1 MKKFFF
7 PFAIIL
13 FSTKCAYSQVTFF
26 VDDSNIS
33 GLEDGTPFKPYN
45 SITEAVNIANSG
57 DTIKVAEGNYA
68 FFTLIEKKV
77 HVLGA
82 FEGTITASYNAN
94 LSGNFNVRDFQN
106 NPTIIEGNSTQ
117 PCIYISIEQQ
127 EIPGNASING
137 FTIQNGQR
145 GVSLFGEYSGFLSNI
160 KIENNKFIN
169 NGSEDVSQYGGAI
182 GIEGINITIQNNLF
196 EGNKAGR
203 GAAISRTAGN
213 PENFNI
219 SNNIIRFNQ
228 GFDDHAGAVFLN
240 GDGVFSN
247 NVVHDNSAANAI
259 TYGWG
264 GGIMVFNYDTT
275 ILITLSHNIYYNN
288 HAPSKG
294 GAIFIDEAAKVLL
307 DHELIYNNTSDEG
320 GSAIYVD
327 ADFDNN
333 PSVVTMQNCTVTSNV
348 SSQDLG
354 GGIFV
359 QASICKIE
367 NCIFWENGSSD
378 FELSPDG
385 QIASSLEVNYTLSQ
399 ENFPGTSNISSDPL
413 FVDPINNDFHV
424 KSNAGHFDIGT
435 LNYIFDTQTSPAIDA
450 GNPLSNYSLEPQYNG
465 DRINLGVYGNTSEAS
480 KSPTNAYLK
489 LKESNFLIYPNP
501 SLGIFEIK
509 NLLSDSQIN
518 IYNQSFLLIDSIK
531 TKSEIIDLTRYKNG
545 VYYLEINNQ
554 IQKIII
560 Q

>member
-1 MKKFFF
+1 MKYRFLY
-7 PFAIIL
+7 FA
-13 FSTKCAYSQVTFF
+13 FSFWFVGHTQQSLH
-26 VDDSNIS
+26 VDDSNLS
-33 GLEDGTPFKPYN
+33 GFENGATNYPFS
-45 SITEAVNIANSG
+45 SIQQAIDVANSG
-57 DTIKVAEGNYA
+57 DTIKVAQGNYSSISI
-68 FFTLIEKKV
+68 IEKKL
-77 HVLGA
+77 HLIGG
-82 FEGTITASYNAN
+82 FTGNTEQNYDLNSEGDF
-94 LSGNFNVRDFQN
+94 LEQDLNFNFS
-106 NPTIIEGNSTQ
+106 IINGDLSQ
-117 PCIYISIEQQ
+117 ACVYISIEQQ
-127 EIPGNASING
+127 EIAGNASING

-160 KIENNKFIN
+160 TIENNKFLN
-169 NGSEDVSQYGGAI
+169 NGTEDLGQYGGAI
-182 GIEGINITIQNNLF
+182 GFEGKNITIQNNLF
-196 EGNKAGR
+196 DGNKAGR

-219 SNNIIRFNQ
+219 SYNIIRFNQ

-247 NVVHDNSAANAI
+247 NLVHDNSAANAF

-275 ILITLSHNIYYNN
+275 KLITLSHNIYYNN

-333 PSVVTMQNCTVTSNV
+333 PSVVKMQNCTVTSNV

-354 GGIFV
+354 GGIYV

-385 QIASSLEVNYTLSQ
+385 QAASSLEVNYTLSQ
-399 ENFPGTSNISSDPL
+399 ESFPGTSNMSSDPL
-413 FVDPINNDFHV
+413 FVEPINNDFHV
-424 KSNAGHFDIGT
+424 KSSAGHFDIATGNFI
-435 LNYIFDTQTSPAIDA
+435 LDSQTSPAIDA
-450 GNPLSNYSLEPQYNG
+450 GNPLSNYSLEPNPNG
-465 DRINLGVYGNTSEAS
+465 NRVNLGCYGNTNEAS
-480 KSPTNAYLK
+480 KSNLNTLAD
-489 LKESNFLIYPNP
+489 FLIDEIKIYPNP
-501 SLGIFEIK
+501 SHGIFEIK
-509 NLLSDSQIN
+509 NLVSDSQIN
-518 IYNQSFLLIDSIK
+518 IYNQSFLLIDSMK
-531 TKSEIIDLTRYKNG
+531 TKSEIIDLTRYNKG
-545 VYYLEINNQ
+545 VYFLEINNQ